1 MSAQTVNDRV
11 PSARTTPLPPEL
23 EPEVANDPAVI
34 PPSRGQRLRWP
45 LFVLAPLVL
54 LIAGA
59 YLYVTGGRY
68 QSTDDAYVQAA
79 TVSISSNV
87 AGRISEVD
95 VRDNQK
101 VSRGAVLFRID
112 DAPFR
117 IALNDAT
124 ARLASARL
132 EVASFKSSYLQRQ
145 VDLQAAEDTLKFEQR
160 EFDRQTRLLASGI
173 ASQAQ
178 VDSATHALDVARQQ
192 VASVRQQIGI
202 ALANLGGNAE
212 ISPDQHPLV
221 QQALAAQA
229 RAELDLSYTVIKAP
243 QDGIVTKVEQLQV
256 GDYIAASAPVFALV
270 STTDVWIE
278 ANFKEVQLAR
288 MQPGQTATVKIDRY
302 PGRTFAAEVVSVSPS
317 TGSQFS
323 VLPPENATGNWV
335 KVVQRLPVRLQLT
348 SSDSAIALEAGLSAD
363 VKVDIQ
369 SQKRALAAH
378 DGGAA
383 ATVMAP

>member
-1 MSAQTVNDRV
+1 MTVQSVNERV
-11 PSARTTPLPPEL
+11 IAARETPRPPEL
-23 EPEVANDPAVI
+23 EPEVANDPAVV
-34 PPSRGQRLRWP
+34 PSSVGQRLRWP
-45 LFVLAPLVL
+45 LLALAPIVL

-59 YLYVTGGRY
+59 YLYLTGGRY

-95 VRDNQK
+95 VRDNQQ
-101 VSRGAVLFRID
+101 VRRGAVLFRID

-132 EVASFKSSYLQRQ
+132 EVASLKSTYLQRQ
-145 VDLQAAEDTLKFEQR
+145 GDLRAAEDTLKFEQR
-160 EFDRQTRLLASGI
+160 EFDRQSRLLSSGI

-178 VDSATHALDVARQQ
+178 VDRANHSLDVARQQ
-192 VASVRQQIGI
+192 IASVQQQIAI
-202 ALANLGGNAE
+202 ALANLAGNPS
-212 ISPDQHPLV
+212 IQPDQHPLV
-221 QQALAAQA
+221 QQARAAQA
-229 RAELDLSYTVIKAP
+229 RAELDLSYTVINAP

-256 GDYIAASAPVFALV
+256 GDYITASAPVFALV
-270 STTDVWIE
+270 STSDVWIE

-288 MQPGQTATVKIDRY
+288 MQPGQSATVKIDRY

-323 VLPPENATGNWV
+323 MLPPENATGNWV
-335 KVVQRLPVRLQLT
+335 KVVQRLPVRLQLA
-348 SSDSAIALEAGLSAD
+348 SADASVLLAAGLSAD
-363 VKVDIQ
+363 VRVDIHSRQ
-369 SQKRALAAH
+369 RELAANS
-378 DGGAA
+378 GGAA
-383 ATVMAP
+383 AASTR